1 MARDV
6 MTNAEMQ
13 ASINAGIPVLYKG
26 KVLKTLAQLPD
37 DAQILL
43 DYPEYA
49 YTRIE
54 GNARGLLGYE
64 ITGTPA
70 DGVVPQFDGTNKR
83 WNLNTVSGGGS
94 VPGSN
99 KQMVFNNSGAFGA
112 TSKITYSESD
122 PQLISLI
129 ATPPNIGMTISESGS
144 TPPSTGLQGYPEL
157 LHLHV
162 TNAST
167 YWALGYSNEASSFK
181 WANFETNDGTLT
193 FSCEDSTD
201 SSRGMGFEF
210 NPGSTGYSS
219 YSFSNKGIFFG
230 NLSNLTSGI
239 GGLAEVS
246 AGSFGLALSTT
257 WSGSSGVTTPLVWS
271 SSGIQLYPLTASA
284 GGTNELR
291 FLELAANGSNYV
303 GFKAPDAITTNKI
316 WTLPSVDGT
325 NGQFLST
332 NGSGVL
338 GWATATGASP
348 AGSGSEIQARSNG
361 TTFKAVTGSSST
373 DGDIKLVGQ
382 VASGGY
388 TLLDLTPAANT
399 AIASEIPNFVV
410 RAATQTTNATVTN
423 YRFNQFLAPTLAS
436 DASRTTTR
444 AATLYVDGAPNAGT
458 NMSITTPLA
467 FWVGGGNVQLDGF
480 LGVGTNAPATTQ
492 FYVKSQSSGNVAAL
506 IDSAAGAGV
515 NILQVRRDTTDVFV
529 VANDGKISHT
539 PVASTSATPRFQV
552 NTAADVTLGTSTESP
567 YLRFGGDSS
576 GATVIRQWN
585 SGALTLQ
592 RENIFVAPTYSFTGA
607 STLTTAATVS
617 ITGAPVA
624 GTNATITN
632 PLALNIEAGQTRF
645 PNGTASAPSVSF
657 GSNNYGFYRGGNA
670 GNAIVTAVNGNA
682 WVLFADANT
691 GAAVMAD
698 SNRPIGWGTASTGTF
713 SSMFSGGGTGIIRM
727 GASADAASPV
737 AQTLTV
743 QSVVAGTSN
752 TAGADWTFKGSAGTG
767 TGIGGDL
774 IFQVAQ
780 AGSTGTTQNSYSEA
794 LRITSSGGA
803 STNGVKVTGKLMAT
817 AGSMHLGGGLFGSVT
832 FMLSSSFSDTSSSNG
847 MFAMTSSGGLG
858 RINFRNTLDLV
869 WSNSG
874 DPISG
879 TYDLYLRRAGAANLA
894 HGATDAAAPVAQT
907 ISVQNVVA
915 GTSNTAGADWTFAAS
930 RGTGTGAGGS
940 IIFQTAPAGSTGTSQ
955 NALTNAFTIN
965 SSGQILAG
973 SDGSISLPIYS
984 RSGSTNTGIYFP
996 GVNQVGIVANGTSS
1010 VTVSSFSVTYSP
1022 SIIHNWNADTYFRR
1036 GAAATFT
1043 FGAADTNPPVAQTI
1057 SVQNATGTNIAGANW
1072 TFAASRGTGTGA
1084 GGSIIFQT
1092 AAAGSSGTSQNSA
1105 ATRLTIPTTGGIVIE
1120 PAAGAAP
1127 TASGTIAYDST
1138 SNVVKAGV
1146 NGATV
1151 ELTTWP
1157 VSTYILAQPGSSQT
1171 ILRIVFDRAVNIPAQ
1186 SDGTNAYV
1194 KSGVAAT
1201 AQTDFTVKK
1210 NGTTFATLRFAAAGT
1225 QATWQSATSTDFAA
1239 GDMLTIVAPS
1249 SQDATLADIAF
1260 TITTK
1265 LK

>member
-83 WNLNTVSGGGS
+83 WNLNTVSGGGGS

-122 PQLISLI
+122 DWLLNI
-129 ATPPNIGMTISESGS
+129 TPTSGKFGMTINED
-144 TPPSTGLQGYPEL
+144 TATAPPLVQNYPAL
-157 LHLHV
+157 LNLNV
-162 TNAST
+162 KNGAS
-167 YWALGYSNEASSFK
+167 YWALSYSSDAADAD
-181 WANFETNDGTLT
+181 WVNFLADDGTLYFYGTSLSDPLNVGYT
-193 FSCEDSTD
+193 FGLAINAGYGLT
-201 SSRGMGFEF
+201 RMFPGGMV
-210 NPGSTGYSS
+210 
-219 YSFSNKGIFFG
+219 FSN
-230 NLSNLTSGI
+230 GI
-239 GGLAEVS
+239 GGSYYGCIKQLDNDI
-246 AGSFGLALSTT
+246 FGLGLTT
-257 WSGSSGVTTPLVWS
+257 DAFGVSGFVPSLVWTVD
-271 SSGIQLYPLTASA
+271 GVQLRPVSVSA

-291 FLELAANGSNYV
+291 FLELAGNGSNYV

-316 WTLPSVDGT
+316 WTLPSADGT

-373 DGDIKLVGQ
+373 NGDIKLVGQ

-410 RAATQTTNATVTN
+410 RAATQTTNSTITN

-444 AATLYVDGAPNAGT
+444 AATLYVDGAPSAGT

-567 YLRFGGDSS
+567 YIRFGGNSS

-691 GAAVMAD
+691 EAAVMAD

-752 TAGADWTFKGSAGTG
+752 TAGADWTFAGSKGTG
-767 TGIGGDL
+767 TGSGGSVV
-774 IFQVAQ
+774 FQIAPK
-780 AGSTGTTQNSYSEA
+780 GSTGSTQNSLVEA
-794 LRITSSGGA
+794 LRINGEGA
-803 STNGVKVTGKLMAT
+803 IIFPSTVT
-817 AGSMHLGGGLFGSVT
+817 AGGTTGDRT
-832 FMLSSSFSDTSSSNG
+832 
-847 MFAMTSSGGLG
+847 
-858 RINFRNTLDLV
+858 INKV
-869 WSNSG
+869 
-874 DPISG
+874 SG
-879 TYDLYLRRAGAANLA
+879 TVN
-894 HGATDAAAPVAQT
+894 
-907 ISVQNVVA
+907 I
-915 GTSNTAGADWTFAAS
+915 AAS
-930 RGTGTGAGGS
+930 GT
-940 IIFQTAPAGSTGTSQ
+940 
-955 NALTNAFTIN
+955 
-965 SSGQILAG
+965 
-973 SDGSISLPIYS
+973 
-984 RSGSTNTGIYFP
+984 
-996 GVNQVGIVANGTSS
+996 S
-1010 VTVSSFSVTYSP
+1010 VTVTNSLVTSNSIVMGVIRTNDSTAAIKNIVPSSGSFVITL
-1022 SIIHNWNADTYFRR
+1022 T
-1036 GAAATFT
+1036 AATT
-1043 FGAADTNPPVAQTI
+1043 AET
-1057 SVQNATGTNIAGANW
+1057 
-1072 TFAASRGTGTGA
+1072 
-1084 GGSIIFQT
+1084 SIGFF
-1092 AAAGSSGTSQNSA
+1092 
-1105 ATRLTIPTTGGIVIE
+1105 VI
-1120 PAAGAAP
+1120 
-1127 TASGTIAYDST
+1127 
-1138 SNVVKAGV
+1138 N
-1146 NGATV
+1146 
-1151 ELTTWP
+1151 
-1157 VSTYILAQPGSSQT
+1157 Q
-1171 ILRIVFDRAVNIPAQ
+1171 
-1186 SDGTNAYV
+1186 
-1194 KSGVAAT
+1194 
-1201 AQTDFTVKK
+1201 
-1210 NGTTFATLRFAAAGT
+1210 
-1225 QATWQSATSTDFAA
+1225 
-1239 GDMLTIVAPS
+1239 
-1249 SQDATLADIAF
+1249 
-1260 TITTK
+1260 
-1265 LK
+1265 